1 MRLHRLHWMMLRKL
15 PGPFFGWLGVLMF
28 LLLMQFLIRWLPELA
43 GKDLPFLVIVELI
56 AYNLAYMVVLAVPMS
71 TLLAAL
77 MAFGQLVESK
87 AYTVMKS
94 AGISFGQLVWPALI
108 VGLFVTSFMVYFN
121 TVMLPESN
129 HRARML
135 WSTIR
140 MQQPGFELRPGVFYE
155 GIEDY
160 SILVRERPKGSNQ
173 LNGITIYDYT
183 RGRREQAVIRAAHGT
198 LESDSLGREITM
210 VLYDGEMHRPLTR
223 DANNTQ
229 ERYEK
234 MRFDRHTLRLDI
246 SDFGF
251 QRSDEDERRT
261 RRTARTM
268 RIAGLQQAADSMRTE
283 IGFDL
288 QEIRTSPHH
297 PYRPDASDDPVAPWP
312 PPDTLD
318 TDAASFLLRDLPPD
332 RQPSLL
338 DGALQQARSL
348 QSSLRSTRRSVE
360 WKGERVRTYRVE
372 IMKKYSIAVAC
383 VVFIFIGAP
392 LGLSIRRGS
401 LGVSAAFAM
410 GIFLFYWIT
419 LVQGEK
425 LADRAVIPPWLGM
438 WIANIIMVTVGC
450 WLVAYIVLDLRATPA
465 LRTRLWMWLRSLWSD
480 APSDASST

>member
-1 MRLHRLHWMMLRKL
+1 MLRKL

-28 LLLMQFLIRWLPELA
+28 LLLMQFLIRWLPEIA
-43 GKDLPFLVIVELI
+43 GKGIPLLVIIELI

-87 AYTVMKS
+87 AYTVMKG
-94 AGISFGQLVWPALI
+94 AGISFGQLVWPALV
-108 VGLFVTSFMVYFN
+108 VGLFVTGFMVYFN

-135 WSTIR
+135 WADIR

-160 SILVRERPKGSNQ
+160 SILVRERPEGSNE
-173 LNGITIYDYT
+173 LEGITIYDYT
-183 RGRREQAVIRAAHGT
+183 NGRRQQAVIRASHGT

-210 VLYDGEMHRPLTR
+210 VLYDGEMHRPLARNADHT
-223 DANNTQ
+223 
-229 ERYEK
+229 EGRYEK
-234 MRFDRHTLRLDI
+234 MQFAQHTLRLDI

-251 QRSDEDERRT
+251 QRDDDRERRT
-261 RRTARTM
+261 DRTARTM
-268 RIAGLQQAADSMRTE
+268 RIAGLQEAADSLRRE
-283 IGFDL
+283 IQIEYED
-288 QEIRTSPHH
+288 ISTSPHH
-297 PYRPDASDDPVAPWP
+297 PYRSDADGSADAWP

-318 TDAASFLLRDLPPD
+318 ADTALPLVLRDIPPD
-332 RQPSLL
+332 QHPNVV
-338 DGALQQARSL
+338 DNALQRARSL
-348 QSSLRSTRRSVE
+348 QSTLRSARRSVE
-360 WKGERVRTYRVE
+360 WKDQRVRTYRVE

-425 LADRAVIPPWLGM
+425 LADRAVIAPWFGM
-438 WIANIIMVTVGC
+438 WVANMIMVTVGT
-450 WLVAYIVLDLRATPA
+450 WLVVYIVMDLRATPP
-465 LRTRLWMWLRSLWSD
+465 LRTRLWTWLRSLWSD
-480 APSDASST
+480 SPSA

>member
-1 MRLHRLHWMMLRKL
+1 MLRKL

-28 LLLMQFLIRWLPELA
+28 LLLMQFLIRWLPEIA
-43 GKDLPFLVIVELI
+43 GKGIPFTVIVELI
-56 AYNLAYMVVLAVPMS
+56 AYNLAYMVVLAVPMA

-77 MAFGQLVESK
+77 MAFGQMVESK
-87 AYTVMKS
+87 AYTVMKG
-94 AGISFGQLVWPALI
+94 AGISFGQLVWPALV
-108 VGLFVTSFMVYFN
+108 VGLFVTGFMVYFN

-135 WSTIR
+135 WADIR

-160 SILVRERPKGSNQ
+160 SILVRERPEGSNE
-173 LNGITIYDYT
+173 LRGITIYDYT
-183 RGRREQAVIRAAHGT
+183 EGRRQQAVIRASHGT

-210 VLYDGEMHRPLTR
+210 VLYDGEMHRPLAR
-223 DANNTQ
+223 DANHTE

-234 MRFDRHTLRLDI
+234 MRFEQHTLRLDI

-251 QRSDEDERRT
+251 QRADDRERRT
-261 RRTARTM
+261 SRTARTM
-268 RIAGLQQAADSMRTE
+268 RIAGLQSAIDSLRSE
-283 IGFDL
+283 IAIDRDGLRD
-288 QEIRTSPHH
+288 SPHH
-297 PYRPDASDDPVAPWP
+297 PYGPRADLDSVGGWP

-318 TDAASFLLRDLPPD
+318 AAPLDADTLDSEASMPLLLRDIPVD
-332 RQPSLL
+332 RHPNIV
-338 DGALQQARSL
+338 DNALQRTRSL
-348 QSSLRSTRRSVE
+348 QSELRSTGRSIE
-360 WKGERVRTYRVE
+360 WKDERIRTYRVE

-401 LGVSAAFAM
+401 LGVSAGFAM

-425 LADRAVIPPWLGM
+425 LADRAIIAPWFGM
-438 WIANIIMVTVGC
+438 WIANMIMMVVGT
-450 WLVAYIVLDLRATPA
+450 WLVVYIVMDLRATPP
-465 LRTRLWMWLRSLWSD
+465 LRTRLWTWLRSLWSAD
-480 APSDASST
+480 NPS

>member
-1 MRLHRLHWMMLRKL
+1 MQIHRLHWMMLRKL

-28 LLLMQFLIRWLPELA
+28 LLLMQFLIRWLPEIA
-43 GKDLPFLVIVELI
+43 GKGIPLTVIIELI

-77 MAFGQLVESK
+77 MAFGQLVDSK
-87 AYTVMKS
+87 AYTVMKG
-94 AGISFGQLVWPALI
+94 AGISFEQLVWPALV
-108 VGLFVTSFMVYFN
+108 VGVFVTGFMVYFN

-135 WSTIR
+135 WADIR

-160 SILVRERPKGSNQ
+160 SILVRERPEGSNE
-173 LNGITIYDYT
+173 LSGITIYDYT
-183 RGRREQAVIRAAHGT
+183 EGRRQQAVIRAAHGT

-210 VLYDGEMHRPLTR
+210 MLYDGEMHRPLAR
-223 DANNTQ
+223 DADHSE

-234 MRFDRHTLRLDI
+234 MRFDQHTLRLDI

-251 QRSDEDERRT
+251 QRSDDRERRT
-261 RRTARTM
+261 SRTARTM
-268 RIAGLQQAADSMRTE
+268 RIAGLQSAIDSLSSE
-283 IGFDL
+283 ISIDREGLRD
-288 QEIRTSPHH
+288 SPHH
-297 PYRPDASDDPVAPWP
+297 PYGPRAQIDSVGAWP

-318 TDAASFLLRDLPPD
+318 ADAATPFLLRDLPAD
-332 RQPSLL
+332 RYPTLV
-338 DGALQQARSL
+338 DNALQRTRSL
-348 QSSLRSTRRSVE
+348 QSELRSTSRSIE
-360 WKGERVRTYRVE
+360 WKDQRIRTYRVE

-401 LGVSAAFAM
+401 LGISAAFAM

-425 LADRAVIPPWLGM
+425 LADRAIIAPWFGM
-438 WIANIIMVTVGC
+438 WIANMIMVAVGT
-450 WLVAYIVLDLRATPA
+450 WLVVYIVMDLRATPP
-465 LRTRLWMWLRSLWSD
+465 LRTRLWTWLRSFWLAD
-480 APSDASST
+480 DPS

>member
-234 MRFDRHTLRLDI
+234 VRFDRHMLRLDI

-283 IGFDL
+283 IDTEI
-288 QEIRTSPHH
+288 QEIRDSPHH
-297 PYRPDASDDPVAPWP
+297 PYRTKTDSTPVALWP
-312 PPDTLD
+312 PPDTLA
-318 TDAASFLLRDLPPD
+318 TKAAAFLLRDLPVD
-332 RQPSLL
+332 RHPNVI

-348 QSSLRSTRRSVE
+348 QSELRSARRSVE

-480 APSDASST
+480 ASST